1 MRFLQF
7 TISLFMMGIVAVSCT
22 GKPDADALYKALRP
36 GEAQFVVR
44 MDGDDF
50 YKEDSRFKGEVTVRP
65 SSIRLNL
72 FDQYESNTIIT
83 LGGNGLLV
91 KRPVVQQITLND
103 QSLNSV
109 MIGRVRDKKE
119 RTGDG
124 FILTEG
130 TVTIDDL
137 SDEKIIIRFAG
148 KTGNFNT
155 MNNRDTWKK
164 LEALLV
170 YRKPLITVPSG
181 DKQALFY

>member
-1 MRFLQF
+1 
-7 TISLFMMGIVAVSCT
+7 MGIIAVSCI
-22 GKPDADALYKALRP
+22 GKPDADALYKALKP

-83 LGGNGLLV
+83 LGGNRLLE
-91 KRPVVQQITLND
+91 KRPVDQLITLND

-130 TVTIDDL
+130 TVTIDHL
-137 SDEKIIIRFAG
+137 SDEKIVIRFAG

-170 YRKPLITVPSG
+170 YRKPTITVPTG
-181 DKQALFY
+181 DRQTLFY